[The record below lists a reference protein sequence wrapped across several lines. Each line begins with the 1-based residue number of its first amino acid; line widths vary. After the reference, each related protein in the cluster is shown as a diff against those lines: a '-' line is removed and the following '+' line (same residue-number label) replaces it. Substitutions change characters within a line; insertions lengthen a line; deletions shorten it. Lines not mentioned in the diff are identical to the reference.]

1 MKSVTVR
8 KIAVTS
14 RPPSWTRD
22 LDRLRCLLEIE
33 LGCLAQKKVPAPFAP
48 RISTELDVSNFSEE
62 FTAMIPQDSPA
73 IVPPDVE
80 KMFNGYS
87 YVAPSILFTDNVI
100 SDSSSLFK
108 MSPDRRPSTT
118 NLLLACSFKDS
129 PFFQKYELNLRD
141 NILGDG
147 SFSVCR
153 ECVQKSSGQQHFP
166 VEIVSR
172 RLDCQQEINL
182 LWACQGHS
190 NIVNNL
196 HEVFHDEAHTYIV
209 MQLLGGGELAASE
222 DQETREV
229 HRGSPRASVVVRNL
243 VSAVHYV
250 HRKSISVH
258 GDLKPDRGEKGWC

>member
-1 MKSVTVR
+1 MATLRSGKQVGGSDGGGGSSGGEVD
-8 KIAVTS
+8 S
-14 RPPSWTRD
+14 R
-22 LDRLRCLLEIE
+22 DRGALQAADIKEKKLNWDD
-33 LGCLAQKKVPAPFAP
+33 LAQKKVPAPFVP

-87 YVAPSILFTDNVI
+87 YVAPSILFTDSVI

-118 NLLLACSFKDS
+118 NLLLACSFK
-129 PFFQKYELNLRD
+129 
-141 NILGDG
+141 
-147 SFSVCR
+147 
-153 ECVQKSSGQQHFP
+153 
-166 VEIVSR
+166 
-172 RLDCQQEINL
+172 
-182 LWACQGHS
+182 
-190 NIVNNL
+190 
-196 HEVFHDEAHTYIV
+196 AHTYIV
-209 MQLLGGGELAASE
+209 MKLLGGGELAASE

-250 HRKSISVH
+250 HRKGISVH
-258 GDLKPDRGEKGWC
+258 GDLKPDRGEELGEGEEICWELMEWEGIKIEKWLVLRIDRKEKKGRVKKRKFFLH

>member
-22 LDRLRCLLEIE
+22 LDRLRCLLEQWQPSDPASR
-33 LGCLAQKKVPAPFAP
+33 LAVAMAVAAAAVV
-48 RISTELDVSNFSEE
+48 RWTAGTEGQYRLRTS
-62 FTAMIPQDSPA
+62 
-73 IVPPDVE
+73 
-80 KMFNGYS
+80 K
-87 YVAPSILFTDNVI
+87 
-100 SDSSSLFK
+100 
-108 MSPDRRPSTT
+108 RR
-118 NLLLACSFKDS
+118 CF
-129 PFFQKYELNLRD
+129 
-141 NILGDG
+141 
-147 SFSVCR
+147 
-153 ECVQKSSGQQHFP
+153 
-166 VEIVSR
+166 
-172 RLDCQQEINL
+172 
-182 LWACQGHS
+182 
-190 NIVNNL
+190 
-196 HEVFHDEAHTYIV
+196 EAHTYIV

>member
-1 MKSVTVR
+1 MYVYMYECMYVCMYLYECVYSSKDSIVT
-8 KIAVTS
+8 
-14 RPPSWTRD
+14 
-22 LDRLRCLLEIE
+22 LL
-33 LGCLAQKKVPAPFAP
+33 F
-48 RISTELDVSNFSEE
+48 R
-62 FTAMIPQDSPA
+62 
-73 IVPPDVE
+73 
-80 KMFNGYS
+80 GYS

-141 NILGDG
+141 NVLGDG

-190 NIVNNL
+190 NIVNNI

-209 MQLLGGGELAASE
+209 MQLLGGGEPLPQRIRKHERFTEA
-222 DQETREV
+222 R
-229 HRGSPRASVVVRNL
+229 RASVVVRNL
-243 VSAVHYV
+243 LPAVHHV
-250 HRKSISVH
+250 HRKSTSVH

>member
-1 MKSVTVR
+1 
-8 KIAVTS
+8 
-14 RPPSWTRD
+14 
-22 LDRLRCLLEIE
+22 
-33 LGCLAQKKVPAPFAP
+33 
-48 RISTELDVSNFSEE
+48 
-62 FTAMIPQDSPA
+62 MIPQDSPA

>member
-1 MKSVTVR
+1 
-8 KIAVTS
+8 
-14 RPPSWTRD
+14 
-22 LDRLRCLLEIE
+22 
-33 LGCLAQKKVPAPFAP
+33 
-48 RISTELDVSNFSEE
+48 
-62 FTAMIPQDSPA
+62 MIPQDSPA

-209 MQLLGGGELAASE
+209 MKLLGGGELAASE

-250 HRKSISVH
+250 HRKGISVH
-258 GDLKPDRGEKGWC
+258 GDLKPDRGEELGEGEEICWELMEWEGIKIEKWLVLRIDRKEKKGRVKKRKFFLH